1 MSQDTESIGHMLE
14 LESLVTN
21 LPGIVYRSWNEPG
34 WPMEFVDGQCEEIT
48 GYSAAELES
57 EAVCWGEDV
66 IHPDDRDWVQD
77 PVEAALSADEAFE
90 LQYRIQT
97 AAGNTRW
104 VWEQGRSVDL
114 QRDGTQLLEG
124 FIMDVT
130 DRQEQSV
137 QLQKIDRMLRHNLR
151 NDMNVVLAQA
161 EQIRSAAEGPLEES
175 AEQIIDTIHSL
186 LEKVQKERKILRL
199 LDDES
204 DREPI
209 DLMTIIRG
217 EIVGLRDEWPAA
229 DIELIGPETVSVLAS
244 PHLSLAFE
252 EILENAIEHSNAE
265 MPETTA
271 SVTVNPTTVTVEVT
285 DNGPGIPE
293 MEVDLISDTREETP
307 LSHGQGMGL
316 WLVQLLV
323 RRSGGSLDFST
334 NEEGGST
341 VTITLERADPKPD
354 A

>member
-1 MSQDTESIGHMLE
+1 MTRDTESVGQTTQLD
-14 LESLVTN
+14 SLVAN

-34 WPMEFVDGQCEEIT
+34 WPMEFVDGQCEAIT

-57 EAVCWGEDV
+57 GAVSWGEDV

-104 VWEQGRSVDL
+104 VWEQGRSVDPESG
-114 QRDGTQLLEG
+114 GTQLLEG

-130 DRQEQSV
+130 DRQEQTV

-161 EQIRSAAEGPLEES
+161 EQIRSKADGPLEES

-199 LDDES
+199 LDEEP
-204 DREPI
+204 DRESV
-209 DLMTIIRG
+209 DLLTILRG
-217 EIVGLRDEWPAA
+217 VLAGIRDEWPEA
-229 DIELIGPETVSVLAS
+229 DIELVGQDEIAVLAS
-244 PHLSLAFE
+244 PHLSLGFE
-252 EILENAIEHSNAE
+252 EIVENAIEHNHAE
-265 MPETTA
+265 TPEAT
-271 SVTVNPTTVTVEVT
+271 VTVAVEPTTVTVEVT
-285 DNGPGIPE
+285 DNGPGIPD

-307 LSHGQGMGL
+307 LSHGQGLGL

-334 NEEGGST
+334 NDEGGST
-341 VTITLERADPKPD
+341 VTITLERAQSRPET
-354 A
+354 